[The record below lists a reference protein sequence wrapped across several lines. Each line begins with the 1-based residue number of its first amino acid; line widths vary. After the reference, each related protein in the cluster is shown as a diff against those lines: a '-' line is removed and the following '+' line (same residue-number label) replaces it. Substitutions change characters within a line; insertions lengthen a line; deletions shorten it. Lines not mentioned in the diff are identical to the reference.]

1 MLVICFM
8 WYLYSTLMDVCC
20 AHVNRR
26 PNKRSHGVPHP
37 THPKISI
44 TWSFPQRA
52 TAAGLV
58 LVGAIAIAIF
68 FSSKERSFIS

>member
-1 MLVICFM
+1 M
-8 WYLYSTLMDVCC
+8 
-20 AHVNRR
+20 
-26 PNKRSHGVPHP
+26 
-37 THPKISI
+37 HPKISI

-68 FSSKERSFIS
+68 FFEQREKLY